1 MIKRVLLS
9 LLGLLAATQASVAL
23 AQNPTQTQ
31 TCPGPAIDAAA
42 LQIEADARFET
53 LLQAAHIPGA
63 TLSVVYCGKVVL
75 QRGYGFADI
84 ERGVRVDPEQTLF
97 RIGSVSKTLTF
108 VALMQLVEQGRVDP
122 GAPAQT
128 YLKGLELPA
137 YGGREILVRDLFAHR
152 PGFEDRSAGILFKHG
167 TSGMVGMRQW
177 LGQYMPELV
186 RTPGEKTVYSNYG
199 AALAGL
205 IVENVSGEPF
215 HAYIEK
221 HILGPLDMRATSFR
235 EPGMPSGFP
244 SLDPK
249 LAGRIST
256 GYFYRNGAFA
266 PQPFTHIWHAAP
278 AGSASAPASDM
289 ARFML
294 ALLSGESL
302 LQRATIERMQQRPYP
317 DNPTAPGYAWGFR
330 TGWIK
335 GFPTFEH
342 GGSAYTHFSAM
353 VMVPGRQIGV
363 FVSVNGSDDH
373 DAPRKLATGL
383 IEGMIP
389 QAQPIPGWSA
399 ATGLTPADLRLH
411 EGDYLIDRTNF
422 SRLSKFLGPLI
433 GARKVAGQPDGALNI
448 QGGGETGV
456 YRQVAPGTF
465 YDPEIGSTVQFT
477 YGPDGRATRMSA
489 SYGHYGF
496 DRIGWWQTLGA
507 FGLVLAAVAVL
518 ALWQLVWVRPRRL
531 AGKAAQGIPA
541 PLARITTAKAVIGLA
556 FAAALIAM
564 VVQIGALG
572 QSLAFAWPSSE
583 ILIALAVQYIWLA
596 LVLATGII
604 AVRAAIARSL
614 TKGTMIWLIA
624 VFLVDSLLIAQL
636 WQWNLI
642 TLSL

>member
-1 MIKRVLLS
+1 MIRRVLLS
-9 LLGLLAATQASVAL
+9 LLGLLATTQASVAL
-23 AQNPTQTQ
+23 AQNSAQTQ
-31 TCPGPAIDAAA
+31 TCPGPAIDATA

-53 LLQAAHIPGA
+53 LRQAAHIPGA

-75 QRGYGFADI
+75 QRGYGFANI
-84 ERGVRVDPEQTLF
+84 ERGIRVDPEQTLF

-108 VALMQLVEQGRVDP
+108 VALMQLVEQGLVNPD
-122 GAPAQT
+122 APAQT
-128 YLKGLELPA
+128 YLKGLDLPS

-167 TSGMVGMRQW
+167 TSGIMGMRQW
-177 LGQYMPELV
+177 LAQYMPELV
-186 RTPGEKTVYSNYG
+186 RKPGTKTVYSNYG

-221 HILGPLDMRATSFR
+221 HILRPLDMRATSFR
-235 EPGMPSGFP
+235 EPDMPRGFP
-244 SLDPK
+244 TLDPQ
-249 LAGRIST
+249 LVGRVST

-266 PQPFTHIWHAAP
+266 PQPFTHIWQAAP
-278 AGSASAPASDM
+278 AGSVSATASDM

-302 LQRATIERMQQRPYP
+302 LKRATIEQMQQRPYP
-317 DNPTAPGYAWGFR
+317 DNLTVPDYAWGFR

-353 VMVPGRQIGV
+353 VMVPDRQIGV

-373 DAPRKLATGL
+373 SAPRELAMRL

-399 ATGLTPADLRLH
+399 AKSLTPEQLRLH
-411 EGDYLIDRTNF
+411 EGDYLIDRT
-422 SRLSKFLGPLI
+422 SYTRLAKFLGPLM
-433 GARKVAGQPDGALNI
+433 GARKVVGRPDGSLNI
-448 QGGGETGV
+448 QGGGESGV

-465 YDPEIGSTVQFT
+465 YDPEIDSSVLFT
-477 YGPDGRATRMSA
+477 YGPDGQATRMSA

-518 ALWQLVWVRPRRL
+518 AFWQLVWIRPRRL
-531 AGKAAQGIPA
+531 AVKAAQGVPA
-541 PLARITTAKAVIGLA
+541 ALARITTAKAAIGMA
-556 FAAALIAM
+556 FGAALIAM
-564 VVQIGALG
+564 VVQVGSLG
-572 QSLAFAWPSSE
+572 EFLAFAWPGSG
-583 ILIALAVQYIWLA
+583 LWIALAVQYVWLV

-624 VFLVDSLLIAQL
+624 VLLVDSLLIAQL

-642 TLSL
+642 TLSI

>member
-1 MIKRVLLS
+1 MIRRV
-9 LLGLLAATQASVAL
+9 LLGLLGLLSATQTSVAL
-23 AQNPTQTQ
+23 AQNPGQTQ

-53 LLQAAHIPGA
+53 LRQAAHMPGA

-75 QRGYGFADI
+75 QRGYGFENI
-84 ERGVRVDPEQTLF
+84 ERDVRVDPDQTLF

-108 VALMQLVEQGRVDP
+108 VSLMQLVEQGLVDP
-122 GAPAQT
+122 DAPAQT
-128 YLKGLELPA
+128 YLKGLDLPA
-137 YGGREILVRDLFAHR
+137 YDGREILVRDLFAHR

-167 TSGMVGMRQW
+167 TSGMVGMREW

-186 RTPGEKTVYSNYG
+186 RKPGTKTVYSNYG

-235 EPGMPSGFP
+235 EPDMPNGFP
-244 SLDPK
+244 SLAPQ
-249 LAGRIST
+249 LAGRVST
-256 GYFYRNGAFA
+256 GYFFRNGAFV

-278 AGSASAPASDM
+278 AGSASATASDM

-294 ALLSGESL
+294 ALLSGETL
-302 LQRATIERMQQRPYP
+302 LQRATIERMQQRPYS

-353 VMVPGRQIGV
+353 VLVPDRQIGV

-373 DAPRKLATGL
+373 DAPRKLAVRL
-383 IEGMIP
+383 IEGMTP

-399 ATGLTPADLRLH
+399 ATSLTPEQLRLH
-411 EGDYLIDRTNF
+411 EGHYLMDRTSY
-422 SRLSKFLGPLI
+422 SRLAKFLGPLM
-433 GARKVAGQPDGALNI
+433 GARKVVGRPDGSLNI
-448 QGGGETGV
+448 QGGGETGI
-456 YRQVAPGTF
+456 YQQVAPGTF
-465 YDPEIGSTVQFT
+465 YDPEIDSTVLFT
-477 YGPDGRATRMSA
+477 YGTDGRATRMTA
-489 SYGHYGF
+489 GYGHYGF

-507 FGLVLAAVAVL
+507 FGLVLAAVAAL
-518 ALWQLVWVRPRRL
+518 AFWHLVWIRPRRL
-531 AGKAAQGIPA
+531 AGKAAQGVPA
-541 PLARITTAKAVIGLA
+541 ALARITTAKAVVGLA
-556 FAAALIAM
+556 LAAALIAM
-564 VVQIGALG
+564 VVQIGSLG
-572 QSLAFAWPSSE
+572 QSLAFAWPSSG
-583 ILIALAVQYIWLA
+583 IWTALAVQYVWLA
-596 LVLATGII
+596 VVLATAVI

-614 TKGTMIWLIA
+614 TKGTTIWLIA
-624 VFLVDSLLIAQL
+624 VLLADSFLIAQL

-642 TLSL
+642 TFSL

>member
-1 MIKRVLLS
+1 MIRWVLLS
-9 LLGLLAATQASVAL
+9 LLGLLAATQASVTL
-23 AQNPTQTQ
+23 AQNPGQTQ
-31 TCPGPAIDAAA
+31 SCSGPAIDPAA

-53 LLQAAHIPGA
+53 FRQAAHIPGA

-75 QRGYGFADI
+75 QRGYGFANI
-84 ERGVRVDPEQTLF
+84 ERGVRVDPDQTLF

-108 VALMQLVEQGRVDP
+108 VALMQLVEQGLVDP
-122 GAPAQT
+122 DAPAQT
-128 YLKGLELPA
+128 YLKGLDLPS

-167 TSGMVGMRQW
+167 TSGIMGMRQW
-177 LGQYMPELV
+177 LAQYMPELV
-186 RTPGEKTVYSNYG
+186 RKPGTKTVYSNYG

-235 EPGMPSGFP
+235 EPDMPSGFP
-244 SLDPK
+244 SLGPQ
-249 LAGRIST
+249 LAARVST

-278 AGSASAPASDM
+278 AGSASATASDM

-302 LQRATIERMQQRPYP
+302 LKRATIEQMQQRPYP
-317 DNPTAPGYAWGFR
+317 DNLTVPDYAWGFR

-353 VMVPGRQIGV
+353 VMVPDRQIGV

-373 DAPRKLATGL
+373 SAPRELAMRL

-399 ATGLTPADLRLH
+399 AKTLTPEQLRLH
-411 EGDYLIDRTNF
+411 EGDYLIDRT
-422 SRLSKFLGPLI
+422 SYTRLAKFLGPLM
-433 GARKVAGQPDGALNI
+433 GARKVVGRPDGSLNI
-448 QGGGETGV
+448 QGGGESGV

-465 YDPEIGSTVQFT
+465 YDPEIDSSVLFT
-477 YGPDGRATRMSA
+477 YGPDGQATRMSA

-518 ALWQLVWVRPRRL
+518 AFWQLVWIRPRRL
-531 AGKAAQGIPA
+531 AGKAAQGVPA
-541 PLARITTAKAVIGLA
+541 ALARITTAKAAIGMA
-556 FAAALIAM
+556 FGAALIAM
-564 VVQIGALG
+564 VVQVGSLG
-572 QSLAFAWPSSE
+572 EFLPFAWPGSG
-583 ILIALAVQYIWLA
+583 LWIALAVQYVWLV

-624 VFLVDSLLIAQL
+624 VLLVDSLLIAQL

-642 TLSL
+642 TLSI

>member
-1 MIKRVLLS
+1 MIRRVLHS
-9 LLGLLAATQASVAL
+9 LFGLLAAAQASVVL
-23 AQNPTQTQ
+23 AQDPTQTQ
-31 TCPGPAIDAAA
+31 TCPGPAIDVTA

-53 LLQAAHIPGA
+53 WRQAAHIPGA

-84 ERGVRVDPEQTLF
+84 ERGVRVDPDQTLF

-108 VALMQLVEQGRVDP
+108 VALMQLVEQGLVDP
-122 GAPAQT
+122 DAPAQT

-152 PGFEDRSAGILFKHG
+152 PGFEDRAAGILFKHG
-167 TSGMVGMRQW
+167 TSRMVGMRQW
-177 LGQYMPELV
+177 LVDTMPELV

-205 IVENVSGEPF
+205 IVEDVSGEPF

-221 HILGPLDMRATSFR
+221 HILSPLGMRATSFR
-235 EPGMPSGFP
+235 EPDMPRGFP
-244 SLDPK
+244 SLDPQ
-249 LAGRIST
+249 LSGRVST

-278 AGSASAPASDM
+278 AGSASANASDM

-294 ALLSGESL
+294 ALLSGETL

-353 VMVPGRQIGV
+353 VMVPERQIGV

-399 ATGLTPADLRLH
+399 ATGLTPAELRLH
-411 EGDYLIDRTNF
+411 EGDYLMDRTSY
-422 SRLSKFLGPLI
+422 SRLAKFLGPLM
-433 GARKVAGQPDGALNI
+433 GARKVVGRPDGSLNI
-448 QGGGETGV
+448 QGGGESGV

-465 YDPEIGSTVQFT
+465 YDPEIDSTVLFT
-477 YGPDGRATRMSA
+477 YGTDGRAARMA
-489 SYGHYGF
+489 AGYGHYGF

-507 FGLVLAAVAVL
+507 FGIVLAVGAVL
-518 ALWQLVWVRPRRL
+518 ALWQLVWVRPRKL

-541 PLARITTAKAVIGLA
+541 ALARITTAKAVVGLA

-572 QSLAFAWPSSE
+572 QSLAFAWPSSG
-583 ILIALAVQYIWLA
+583 IWIALAVQYVWLA

-604 AVRAAIARSL
+604 GVRAAIARSL
-614 TKGTMIWLIA
+614 TKGTIIWLIA
-624 VFLVDSLLIAQL
+624 VLLVDSLLIAQL

>member
-1 MIKRVLLS
+1 MIRRVLLS
-9 LLGLLAATQASVAL
+9 LLWLLAATQASAVL
-23 AQNPTQTQ
+23 AQNPAQTQ
-31 TCPGPAIDAAA
+31 TCPGPTIDAAA

-53 LLQAAHIPGA
+53 FRQAAHIPGA

-75 QRGYGFADI
+75 QRGYGFENI

-108 VALMQLVEQGRVDP
+108 VALMQLVEQGLVDP

-128 YLKGLELPA
+128 YLKGLDLPA
-137 YGGREILVRDLFAHR
+137 YRGREILVRDLFTHR

-177 LGQYMPELV
+177 LGQSMPELV
-186 RTPGEKTVYSNYG
+186 REPGTKTVYSNYG

-215 HAYIEK
+215 HTYIEK
-221 HILGPLDMRATSFR
+221 HILSPLGMRATSFR
-235 EPGMPSGFP
+235 EPDMPSGFP
-244 SLDPK
+244 TLGPQ

-278 AGSASAPASDM
+278 AGSASATASDM

-294 ALLSGESL
+294 ALLGGESL

-317 DNPTAPGYAWGFR
+317 DNPTVPDYAWGFS

-353 VMVPGRQIGV
+353 VMVPDRQIGV

-373 DAPRKLATGL
+373 DAPRKLATRL

-389 QAQPIPGWSA
+389 QAQPIAGWSEA
-399 ATGLTPADLRLH
+399 KSLTPAQLRKH
-411 EGDYLIDRTNF
+411 EGDYLIDRTSY
-422 SRLSKFLGPLI
+422 SRLAKFLGPLM
-433 GARKVAGQPDGALNI
+433 GARKVVGFPDGSLNI
-448 QGGGETGV
+448 QGGMESGV

-465 YDPEIGSTVQFT
+465 YDPEIDSTVLFT
-477 YGPDGRATRMSA
+477 YGSGGRATRMTA
-489 SYGHYGF
+489 GYGHYGF

-507 FGLVLAAVAVL
+507 FGTVLAAVAML
-518 ALWQLVWVRPRRL
+518 ALWHLVWVRPRRL
-531 AGKAAQGIPA
+531 ADKAAQGMPA
-541 PLARITTAKAVIGLA
+541 AIARITTAKAAIGLA
-556 FAAALIAM
+556 FAAALVAM
-564 VVQIGALG
+564 VVQIGVLG
-572 QSLAFAWPSSE
+572 QYLAFSWPGSG
-583 ILIALAVQYIWLA
+583 LWVALVVQYIWLA

-604 AVRAAIARSL
+604 GVRAAIARSL

-624 VFLVDSLLIAQL
+624 VLLVDSLLIAQL

-642 TLSL
+642 TLSI

>member
-1 MIKRVLLS
+1 MIRRVILS
-9 LLGLLAATQASVAL
+9 LLGLLAATQTSAAL
-23 AQNPTQTQ
+23 AQNPGPTQ
-31 TCPGPAIDAAA
+31 TCPGPDLDAAA

-53 LLQAAHIPGA
+53 LRQAAHIPGA

-75 QRGYGFADI
+75 QRGYGFANI

-122 GAPAQT
+122 DAPAQT

-186 RTPGEKTVYSNYG
+186 RIPGTKTVYSNYG

-266 PQPFTHIWHAAP
+266 PQSFTHIWHAAP

-335 GFPTFEH
+335 GFRSFEH

-373 DAPRKLATGL
+373 DAPRKLATRL

-399 ATGLTPADLRLH
+399 ATGLTPAELRLH
-411 EGDYLIDRTNF
+411 EGDYLVDRTNY

-433 GARKVAGQPDGALNI
+433 GARKVVGRPDGALNI

-477 YGPDGRATRMSA
+477 YGPDGHATRMSA

-531 AGKAAQGIPA
+531 AGRAAKGIPA
-541 PLARITTAKAVIGLA
+541 PLARITTAKAAIGLA
-556 FAAALIAM
+556 FATALIAM

-572 QSLAFAWPSSE
+572 ESLAFAWPSSG
-583 ILIALAVQYIWLA
+583 ILVALAVQYVWLA
-596 LVLATGII
+596 LVLATVVI
-604 AVRAAIARSL
+604 AARAAIARAL
-614 TKGTMIWLIA
+614 PKGTMIWLIA